1 MTRKDYVRLAA
12 ALHSSMPRNV
22 MGNGIVSY
30 EQWQK
35 DVAAVTN
42 ALADEN
48 QRFDSGRFMNACIG
62 ATS

>member
-35 DVAAVTN
+35 DVAAVCA
-42 ALADEN
+42 ALAADNAAFRYE
-48 QRFDSGRFMNACIG
+48 RFLAACEDG
-62 ATS
+62 S